1 VIHLTLQ
8 QLSAFL
14 DGELTEASTELIR
27 RHLSECAT
35 CTGRFARLEAQ
46 DEIMA
51 KILVDTPDDE
61 FFRGLL
67 ESIGS
72 GNAGRVEVP
81 AEPEAEP
88 ALGVN
93 PPAETKPAV
102 VPETK
107 VKAKDP
113 VRVSKPPRSEAPVT
127 ARTPKPQ
134 RRAEDVVRNARR
146 VTAGRIA
153 MVIIGVLL
161 ASVGWVVLHG
171 GMKAI
176 RVLRIPAPVVAP
188 EPSPMA
194 PDSEPRSDATDPSE
208 PEPTA
213 SPAVEAPPTAEPSSS
228 GDVAAQAKSLPETE
242 APAPMPAPAPAPAQ
256 KSGPKP
262 ARKPAPKAEP
272 LVERPVQNVVPVR
285 TIVTETVLDPD
296 APSESA
302 PTPAPTATP
311 TAPTPTEPSALT
323 IARVVGD
330 AQSASLRAAQT
341 KDPVAFDDAALAWER
356 AVPMLSTSPED
367 LALARREVAQARFQ
381 AWAEAPTPA
390 RRESAIGAARVYLLY
405 APPGPERDQAWTWL
419 ARLKR

>member
-27 RHLSECAT
+27 RHLSECTT
-35 CTGRFARLEAQ
+35 CTVRFARIEAQ
-46 DEIMA
+46 DEITA
-51 KILVDTPDDE
+51 KILVDEPDDE

-72 GNAGRVEVP
+72 GNVRRVEAP
-81 AEPEAEP
+81 AAPP
-88 ALGVN
+88 APRMT
-93 PPAETKPAV
+93 PPAETKATV
-102 VPETK
+102 VPEAK
-107 VKAKDP
+107 VKPKDP
-113 VRVSKPPRSEAPVT
+113 VRVPKAPRSVT
-127 ARTPKPQ
+127 APTPTPQ

-153 MVIIGVLL
+153 AVIVCILL

-176 RVLRIPAPVVAP
+176 RVLRLPAPVLAP
-188 EPSPMA
+188 KPSPMA
-194 PDSEPRSDATDPSE
+194 PHSEPRSDAADQPE
-208 PEPTA
+208 PESPT
-213 SPAVEAPPTAEPSSS
+213 SPGAEAPPTGEPSSP
-228 GDVAAQAKSLPETE
+228 GDVAVGSQPVAETE
-242 APAPMPAPAPAPAQ
+242 APVPITTPEPAPAP

-262 ARKPAPKAEP
+262 ARKAAPKPEH
-272 LVERPVQNVVPVR
+272 LVERPLQNVVPVR
-285 TIVTETVLDPD
+285 TIVTETALDPG

-302 PTPAPTATP
+302 PTPAPTGTP
-311 TAPTPTEPSALT
+311 AAPTPAAPSALT

-330 AQSASLRAAQT
+330 ATSASLRAART
-341 KDPVAFDDAALAWER
+341 KDPVAFDDAASAWER

-367 LALARREVAQARFQ
+367 LAVARRELAQARFQ

-390 RRESAIGAARVYLLY
+390 RREAAIGAARIYLLY